1 MTEPTPRH
9 FKTLLTTIHRD
20 AVRCAL
26 ADHDAGRDGREP
38 DQRAAALDLA
48 RECAESVD
56 APCDLAVGYW
66 LRCYDRMAET
76 VRDAPPPFLDG
87 QRVFVTA
94 GKHAG
99 RLGTIEVGAT
109 PAMPTIALD
118 PADGHE
124 RPLRIRP
131 ISPVTMTRW
140 VQ

>member
-1 MTEPTPRH
+1 MTEPRH
-9 FKTLLTTIHRD
+9 FKTLLAAIHRD

-26 ADHDAGRDGREP
+26 ADFDACRDGREGVH
-38 DQRAAALDLA
+38 RASTHDAA
-48 RECAESVD
+48 RECVADLE
-56 APCDLAVGYW
+56 APFALAVAYW

-99 RLGTIEVGAT
+99 RLGTIEVGST

-118 PADGHE
+118 PMEGHE